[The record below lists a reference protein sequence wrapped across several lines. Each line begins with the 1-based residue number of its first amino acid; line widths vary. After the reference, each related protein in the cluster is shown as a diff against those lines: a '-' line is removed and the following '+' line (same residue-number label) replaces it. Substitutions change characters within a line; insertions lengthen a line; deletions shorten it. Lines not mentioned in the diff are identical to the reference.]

1 MYTAAIR
8 EKESIKVKV
17 NIDELCYLFYL
28 FVSGSICGWI
38 YEMIY
43 CGITEGVIRNR
54 GILYGPWLPIYGVGA
69 VGIYFLKQWK
79 NNPVRL
85 FLMSALVAGI
95 VEYVLGFV
103 GIHFFGLRLWDY
115 SGMFLNLN
123 GIICFASV
131 VCFACMGLL
140 FHYLAEP
147 FARKLYFKFSTEKT
161 RKRGIVILVILAVDF
176 LASALFRTP
185 ITY

>member
-1 MYTAAIR
+1 
-8 EKESIKVKV
+8 
-17 NIDELCYLFYL
+17 
-28 FVSGSICGWI
+28 
-38 YEMIY
+38 
-43 CGITEGVIRNR
+43 
-54 GILYGPWLPIYGVGA
+54 
-69 VGIYFLKQWK
+69 
-79 NNPVRL
+79 
-85 FLMSALVAGI
+85 MSALVAGI

-161 RKRGIVILVILAVDF
+161 RKLGIVILVILAVDF